1 MLATMRAAVALEE
14 GVDVQTVQTFLAQEP
29 SLAIVGF
36 VPATVA
42 TVAELAGTSD
52 PIIVA
57 CRSASADV
65 LEFVRAAAAQRPD
78 RPVVVYYDGI
88 ANGFTRHV
96 FAAGADDLV
105 SMSSMLP
112 GASAQVVFALEKAA
126 ARRGEDPSSP
136 RSGQQITIL
145 GPKGGTGKTLV
156 SCNLAVALAQ
166 GGARTILVDLDLQ
179 FGDIGLS
186 LGLQPERTSFELATA
201 AGTLDPDKVGDFLT
215 EHPSGLQVLMAPR
228 RPDQAAAVTIEF
240 LEELFPLLR
249 QMADFVIV
257 DTAPSFGPEV
267 IASIDQSTELCVI
280 ATLDALSLKNTRLAL
295 ETLELMGRDPEHT
308 RVVLNRA
315 DSKVGVLV
323 GDAERLLGRA
333 PEALVPSSGAISRSV
348 NEAHPIVLGGSNGDA
363 RKAFEQ
369 LARAYRPLLELP
381 GLDAPHAPEGR
392 TRRRF
397 VRSTAR
403 ATAKA

>member
-1 MLATMRAAVALEE
+1 MLATVRAAVALEE
-14 GVDVQTVQTFLAQEP
+14 GVDVQTMQAFLAEEP

-36 VPATVA
+36 VPASVSTLQDL
-42 TVAELAGTSD
+42 EGTSD

-57 CRSASADV
+57 CRTASADV
-65 LEFVRAAAAQRPD
+65 LEFVRGAAEQRPD

-105 SMSSMLP
+105 SMSSKLP
-112 GASAQVVFALEKAA
+112 GASAQVLFALEKAA
-126 ARRGEDPSSP
+126 ARRGEDPSRP
-136 RSGQQITIL
+136 RTGEQVTVL

-166 GGARTILVDLDLQ
+166 SGASTILVDLDLQ

-201 AGTLDPDKVGDFLT
+201 AGSLDQDKVTDFLT
-215 EHPSGLQVLMAPR
+215 DHPSGLKVLMAPR
-228 RPDQAAAVTIEF
+228 RPDQAAAVTVEF
-240 LEELFPLLR
+240 LEELFPILR
-249 QMADFVIV
+249 QMAEFVVI

-267 IASIDQSTELCVI
+267 IASIDASSELCVV

-295 ETLELMGRDPEHT
+295 ETLELMGREPDHT
-308 RVVLNRA
+308 KVVLNRA

-323 GDAERLLGRA
+323 ADAQRLLGVT

-348 NEAHPIVLGGSNGDA
+348 NEAQPIVLGGANADA

-369 LARAYRPLLELP
+369 LARGYRPVLEFPKLGGTATVTEP
-381 GLDAPHAPEGR
+381 KA
-392 TRRRF
+392 RRRF
-397 VRSTAR
+397 VR
-403 ATAKA
+403 ATAKV